1 MPPPGGT
8 SCRQQVWHRSAGVG
22 CPGCLLAAQ
31 MHTRRRQVLPRRGS
45 RRHHRR
51 QQASQVFVCFFGNH
65 LVLICSEGGFFG
77 GFEISNNYHRVGE
90 SSQRIASW
98 NAMNIHIHLL
108 VSQQVDMD
116 SRGYRKPWTNFW
128 TRILKGILK
137 LLDRHVE
144 AKQNLNMKTLWWV
157 AKEMRW
163 MNSKKNADLNTPEE
177 SHFNFNCM
185 KSSQGV

>member
-1 MPPPGGT
+1 
-8 SCRQQVWHRSAGVG
+8 
-22 CPGCLLAAQ
+22 
-31 MHTRRRQVLPRRGS
+31 
-45 RRHHRR
+45 
-51 QQASQVFVCFFGNH
+51 
-65 LVLICSEGGFFG
+65 
-77 GFEISNNYHRVGE
+77 
-90 SSQRIASW
+90 
-98 NAMNIHIHLL
+98 MNIHIHLL